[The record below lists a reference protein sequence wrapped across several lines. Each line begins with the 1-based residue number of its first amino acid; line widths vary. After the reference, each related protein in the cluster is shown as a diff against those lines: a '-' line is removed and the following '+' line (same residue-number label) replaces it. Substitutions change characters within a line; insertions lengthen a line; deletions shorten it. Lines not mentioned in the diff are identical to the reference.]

1 VLDAGSHGRT
11 RPTCCSKREPAGA
24 AAAVTK
30 VRSDRRQSEFE
41 QLPGIGPVTAQ
52 VIGAFR
58 FERGTFSSVDQLLHL
73 RRAEDRRGE
82 LVPPVPGHEHA
93 ARVVDPQ
100 LSTGRLIVLN
110 FDGTSGLTC
119 RFARWDDC
127 RC

>member
-1 VLDAGSHGRT
+1 
-11 RPTCCSKREPAGA
+11 
-24 AAAVTK
+24 

-41 QLPGIGPVTAQ
+41 RLPGIGPVTAQ

-100 LSTGRLIVLN
+100 LSTGRLLVLN
-110 FDGTSGLTC
+110 LDGTSRSDLQVRPLGRLSLLTAYEC
-119 RFARWDDC
+119 AADC
-127 RC
+127 VRTGQQHSELLHLPFP

>member
-1 VLDAGSHGRT
+1 
-11 RPTCCSKREPAGA
+11 
-24 AAAVTK
+24 

-119 RFARWDDC
+119 RFTRWDDC
-127 RC
+127 CCWPLTSVLRTVCGLVSNTPSCDILPFA